1 MYGTVHLLNQ
11 MFGQRPYIFI
21 QIKYVS
27 IVMTN
32 KTVMNVVTST

>member
-1 MYGTVHLLNQ
+1 MYGAVHLLNQ
-11 MFGQRPYIFI
+11 MFGQRSYIFI